1 MVERFHRSLKSP
13 IRCHAS
19 TEWVDILPTVLGL
32 RASVKEDL
40 KTSAAELVY
49 GTPIRLPGEFFI
61 DEDPPKDPQIF
72 IEKLRK
78 FMRKIRPTPPAHH
91 IRPRVFSYKD
101 LFSCSHVFV
110 RVDAVKKPLDCPH
123 EGPYEIIERIS
134 DRVFKLKI
142 KGEEVT
148 ISTERLKPAYQ
159 ELIPRETLHVP
170 RTYPPQHSNL
180 RRPILQPKRSH
191 SQLRQSC

>member
-1 MVERFHRSLKSP
+1 MVKRFHRSLKSA

-19 TEWVDILPTVLGL
+19 IEWVDIFPTVLLGL
-32 RASVKEDL
+32 RASVKKDL

-61 DEDPPKDPQIF
+61 DEGLPEDPQIF

-78 FMRKIRPTPPAHH
+78 FMRNIRPTPPAYH

-110 RVDAVKKPLDCPH
+110 RVDAIKKPLDCPY
-123 EGPYEIIERIS
+123 EDPYEIIKRIS
-134 DRVFKLKI
+134 DQVFKLKI
-142 KGEEVT
+142 KEKEVT

-159 ELIPRETLHVP
+159 KIIPSGDATCTEDIPATAQQP
-170 RTYPPQHSNL
+170 MKTYPPA
-180 RRPILQPKRSH
+180 KKVTFAT
-191 SQLRQSC
+191 